1 MIYILS
7 GIAIVLICALAGALI
22 YTAIVENGEPK

>member
-7 GIAIVLICALAGALI
+7 GIAIVMICALLGALI
-22 YTAIVENGEPK
+22 YTAIVENGVPK